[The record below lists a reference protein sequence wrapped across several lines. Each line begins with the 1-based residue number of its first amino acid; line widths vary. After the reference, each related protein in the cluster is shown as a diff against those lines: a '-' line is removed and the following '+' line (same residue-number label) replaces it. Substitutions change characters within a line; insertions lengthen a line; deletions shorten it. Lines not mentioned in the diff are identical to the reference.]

1 MPGMSD
7 NFDFTQTTQ
16 ALAVPELPALSERWT
31 MRRKA
36 ALVFAV
42 RSGRIPVD
50 EACRVY
56 KLSVDEFLAWER
68 NLERYG
74 IPGLRTT
81 RYQIYREDERRA
93 ERTLSGLGNQ
103 LGPSSMPND
112 RAVAIGHR
120 PCRKPFSDYI
130 AKKT

>member
-16 ALAVPELPALSERWT
+16 ALAVPELPALNERWT

-56 KLSVDEFLAWER
+56 KPFGR
-68 NLERYG
+68 R
-74 IPGLRTT
+74 IPRLGTQSRALRHPWPAHDTVPDLP
-81 RYQIYREDERRA
+81 R
-93 ERTLSGLGNQ
+93 
-103 LGPSSMPND
+103 
-112 RAVAIGHR
+112 
-120 PCRKPFSDYI
+120 PFSDYI